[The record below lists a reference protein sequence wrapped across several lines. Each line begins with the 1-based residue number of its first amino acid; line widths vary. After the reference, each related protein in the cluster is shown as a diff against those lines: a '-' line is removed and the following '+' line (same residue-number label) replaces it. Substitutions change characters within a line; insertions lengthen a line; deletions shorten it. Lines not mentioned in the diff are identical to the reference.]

1 MDEIYLRWS
10 KVNMRQMQKV
20 SHFDL
25 MVKVKLHTVPQF
37 CLSHSPNMTTVQ
49 IVKETMFNFDI
60 RLGQVEKS
68 VKINVLEV
76 FPRVFVKV

>member
-1 MDEIYLRWS
+1 
-10 KVNMRQMQKV
+10 
-20 SHFDL
+20 
-25 MVKVKLHTVPQF
+25 
-37 CLSHSPNMTTVQ
+37 MTTVQ